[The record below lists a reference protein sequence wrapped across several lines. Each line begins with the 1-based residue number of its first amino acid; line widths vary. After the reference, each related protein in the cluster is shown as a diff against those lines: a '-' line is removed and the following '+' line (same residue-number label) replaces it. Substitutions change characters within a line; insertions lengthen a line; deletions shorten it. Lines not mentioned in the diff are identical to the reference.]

1 MSRWAPAAEGC
12 WVNGARFLSPLPRR
26 SSPRPVLRVAASGR
40 RCRTERYVPP
50 DPAAHSR
57 CLQTDPQP
65 RAAGPWGP
73 RPVREAESGTPAPPS
88 TSDPKRPQALGQA
101 PSQRLG
107 EDREQ
112 PAPMASP
119 CHPPRSGTK
128 AHSRLLIMHDLC
140 FFPVFFGTCA
150 CPDVLIW
157 QEGSLQ
163 SRGQSTV
170 WRSPGSRDFWGLGA
184 VAPARARGHLLTL
197 SALEPSGFLVPKHAR
212 DLMVLALGEPNKL
225 FWCVGGIPIFNSQ
238 VVEKL

>member
-12 WVNGARFLSPLPRR
+12 WVNGARFPAAPLPVP
-26 SSPRPVLRVAASGR
+26 SCEWLRVAAGAGLNVMSLQTPLLTPGACRPSPNRERQAPGGRDPYGR
-40 RCRTERYVPP
+40 RNQARR
-50 DPAAHSR
+50 
-57 CLQTDPQP
+57 LLLPQ
-65 RAAGPWGP
+65 AI
-73 RPVREAESGTPAPPS
+73 PS
-88 TSDPKRPQALGQA
+88 VPKRPQALGQA

-119 CHPPRSGTK
+119 CRPPRSGTK
-128 AHSRLLIMHDLC
+128 AHSRLLIMHDLF

-157 QEGSLQ
+157 QEGSLR

>member
-1 MSRWAPAAEGC
+1 MGPGRRGVLGKRGS
-12 WVNGARFLSPLPRR
+12 LPRR

-57 CLQTDPQP
+57 CLQTVPQP

-88 TSDPKRPQALGQA
+88 TSDPKRPQASPSSGPGSLPKTRRGQRA
-101 PSQRLG
+101 ASSHGISLPSAKV
-107 EDREQ
+107 EDEGSQ
-112 PAPMASP
+112 PLANNA
-119 CHPPRSGTK
+119 RF
-128 AHSRLLIMHDLC
+128 I

-150 CPDVLIW
+150 CPDVLLRW
-157 QEGSLQ
+157 QEGSLR